1 MTSGKQWVNAMLGT
15 LYKRNGHLNKA
26 LDMLQQGKEE
36 AEAKKDELGVMNS
49 LHALIDLFLYWGIP
63 EYANLYATEAIE
75 VEKSMTKKNPMVSAQ
90 TYINKGRAL
99 MQLGETDSVS
109 ACVEH
114 ARELCEGLSYNSGRV
129 DVDLLNGAL
138 LTKIGGD
145 SLSKGVAELERVT
158 REGTELNR
166 ARAYHQLAQTYLANE
181 NGTKAEEMLDSMYGL
196 LTKKESP
203 MCIRIEYDAIL
214 NHYINSKK
222 TGKVE
227 QYTKLMLQE
236 QQMFNEKRLKYNLV
250 ENIVDLQT
258 EQKRQ
263 ELRISELKHAN
274 KNLWIVVCIVISAA
288 LVCGVIAY
296 LIRLKKNHA
305 KQMKQV
311 DEKLSTLMKQIEEM
325 NAEGDVKTHE
335 MRNFLESKDN
345 RQMLETLT
353 PTILKDEGE
362 GKFRAYF
369 EILYPVFLPRLREKV
384 ATITPREELLSMLIV
399 LKQDNKRIAE
409 LLGIAPRSVL
419 MLRHRYRQ
427 KIGML
432 TEFSLE
438 DFIDEILKSKSK

>member
-1 MTSGKQWVNAMLGT
+1 MRENCV
-15 LYKRNGHLNKA
+15 
-26 LDMLQQGKEE
+26 
-36 AEAKKDELGVMNS
+36 
-49 LHALIDLFLYWGIP
+49 
-63 EYANLYATEAIE
+63 
-75 VEKSMTKKNPMVSAQ
+75 
-90 TYINKGRAL
+90 KG
-99 MQLGETDSVS
+99 
-109 ACVEH
+109 
-114 ARELCEGLSYNSGRV
+114 SYNSGRV

-222 TGKVE
+222 TDKVE

-325 NAEGDVKTHE
+325 NAERDVKTHE